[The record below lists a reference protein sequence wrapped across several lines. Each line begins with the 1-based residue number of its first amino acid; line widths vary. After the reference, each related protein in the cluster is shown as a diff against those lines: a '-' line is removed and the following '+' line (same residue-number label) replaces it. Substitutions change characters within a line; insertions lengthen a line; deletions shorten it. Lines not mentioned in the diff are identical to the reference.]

1 LKNKFSLKVTEGGAC
16 VMSKGEESAG
26 TVRATF
32 HNDLTH
38 DESIQHRAKLPWDRL
53 SNFWNF
59 RQGARP
65 GLKMWLI
72 TFAVKKDATAPLSG
86 DHRDPRIHIE
96 HRLRN
101 YLESTS
107 FILVQKKMN
116 LVPLQNQVI

>member
-1 LKNKFSLKVTEGGAC
+1 
-16 VMSKGEESAG
+16 MSKGEESAG

-72 TFAVKKDATAPLSG
+72 TFAVKKDAVLQP
-86 DHRDPRIHIE
+86 HRYPVITGI
-96 HRLRN
+96 
-101 YLESTS
+101 LESISNIGCATIS
-107 FILVQKKMN
+107 SQLVSSWYKKK
-116 LVPLQNQVI
+116 